1 MEAESQI
8 ATVTGWR
15 DRWAR
20 LAYALLVSVVEPL
33 VKHWRAALIA
43 FLIVLVLS
51 LALALRIPYAYE
63 ATASLLVSSPAYE
76 RVGPSS
82 EFMPPPLDIPTYA
95 RLLAQPDVLEEVGEQ
110 LVAEKPDL
118 WGTRTMSPNA
128 LARRVSIETEV
139 IEKTPQRVNYSRV
152 LTLRAKTGDPE
163 QSKHLVDVW
172 VQICAKRVRELSN
185 PGTQATIDFIRSE
198 YDAARDEVERR
209 EDELKAFQLAHNIEL
224 KLSLLEQLHNRVTEY
239 TGELR
244 QLEIELAE
252 KEERLRVAVEQ
263 LSEEDQKLI
272 LRRSPSNDAL
282 VIGGALRQGASD
294 SSAPVFEDEILNS
307 VWMSL
312 RDEEKTLLITM
323 SGLQA
328 RKAAVEQDLAAVE
341 AKVEPLRGEILD
353 LQLQQSRL
361 KTRIETGM
369 AYFRQL
375 AAQREDMAAL
385 EANLKMEESGSVVVA
400 NSAVLPERP
409 TNTLLRWAI
418 MPIGLLLGAVA
429 AVAAANLAH
438 ELARVQE
445 FNSRQDEAKKPP
457 KKTKA

>member
-1 MEAESQI
+1 M
-8 ATVTGWR
+8 
-15 DRWAR
+15 
-20 LAYALLVSVVEPL
+20 
-33 VKHWRAALIA
+33 
-43 FLIVLVLS
+43 
-51 LALALRIPYAYE
+51 
-63 ATASLLVSSPAYE
+63 
-76 RVGPSS
+76 
-82 EFMPPPLDIPTYA
+82 
-95 RLLAQPDVLEEVGEQ
+95 
-110 LVAEKPDL
+110 VAEKPDL

-244 QLEIELAE
+244 QLDIELAE

-307 VWMSL
+307 VWTSL

-438 ELARVQE
+438 ELARVRDL
-445 FNSRQDEAKKPP
+445 NGGQDAAERRPR
-457 KKTKA
+457 KTKA